1 MPTNDNAISAALV
14 LDTSASMSYSG
25 YVDIT
30 KIDSKAF
37 INCARAGDKIAVC
50 NYDTNGNTPFAIAE
64 VTDSNSV
71 ITDAA
76 NIIQNLSF
84 NGNSTNIAAGLDQGI
99 AQLNP
104 QTTSR
109 GLVLLSDGY
118 NNAGPGPL
126 SVPPPPYPIFACA
139 MGPNSDQGLMQQ
151 IAARTTNGQYY
162 YAPKVVD
169 MMKIYNQIRALNP
182 QTQAIA
188 NQLNSIP
195 EDYYELVPATVSQ
208 GNSEAQFVVAW
219 TNTALTY
226 TSGNPSSTALSITL
240 VDPNNNTT
248 SYTPTY
254 IGSGYVVFNVPSPL
268 VGTWHAQVLY
278 GSGSSSLPVT
288 VGVFEFQHDPSQVIA
303 LQVEAPQIVEA
314 GAPISLN
321 AHVTHGIE
329 KLSNVSIHAEI
340 TKPKI
345 SLNNALKR
353 YKGEYEQIKLT
364 NKEAG
369 NMPEDVQKLAVLH
382 QSWLPD
388 EDILAHSTSI
398 QHLAKDP
405 DTNIHSTVIR
415 DTGEA
420 GSYNLHLTVKGTSH
434 LNGSEFQR
442 SHLLTVLVK

>member
-14 LDTSASMSYSG
+14 LDTSASMTYSG

-37 INCARAGDKIAVC
+37 INCARPGDKIAVC
-50 NYDTNGNTPFAIAE
+50 NYDTNGHTPFAIAE
-64 VTDSNSV
+64 VSDSNSV

-76 NIIQNLSF
+76 NTIQNLSF
-84 NGNSTNIAAGLDQGI
+84 NGGSTNIASGLTQGI
-99 AQLNP
+99 AELNP

-126 SVPPPPYPIFACA
+126 TVPPPPYPIFACA

-188 NQLNSIP
+188 NQLNNISV
-195 EDYYELVPATVSQ
+195 DYYELVPATVSQ

-240 VDPNNNTT
+240 VDPNYNTT
-248 SYTPTY
+248 SYTPSY
-254 IGSGYVVFNVPSPL
+254 IGSGYVVFNVPNPL

-278 GSGSSSLPVT
+278 GSGSASLPVT

-303 LQVEAPQIVEA
+303 LHVDAPKTVET
-314 GAPISLN
+314 GAPFSLN
-321 AHVTHGIE
+321 AHVMHGNE
-329 KLSNVSIHAEI
+329 KLSDVTIRVEI
-340 TKPKI
+340 TKPKL
-345 SLNNALKR
+345 SLNNALQKYR
-353 YKGEYEQIKLT
+353 SEYKQIKLT
-364 NKEAG
+364 NKDAG
-369 NMPEDVQKLAVLH
+369 NMPEDVQKLALLH
-382 QSWLPD
+382 QSKLPED
-388 EDILAHSTSI
+388 DILPHSTTV
-398 QHLAKDP
+398 QHLVKNP
-405 DTNIHSTVIR
+405 DTSIHSTEIT
-415 DTGEA
+415 DTKEA

>member
-1 MPTNDNAISAALV
+1 MPINDNAISAAV
-14 LDTSASMSYSG
+14 VIDTSWSMTGYG

-37 INCARAGDKIAVC
+37 VNCARPSDKIAVC
-50 NYDTNGNTPFAIAE
+50 NYDTNGSTPFAIQE
-64 VTDSNSV
+64 VTATNSV
-71 ITDAA
+71 IADAA
-76 NIIQNLSF
+76 TSIQNLSF
-84 NGNSTNIAAGLDQGI
+84 NGGNTNIAAGLDQGI

-118 NNAGPGPL
+118 NNYGPGPL

-139 MGPNSDQGLMQQ
+139 MGPNSDQSLMQQ
-151 IAARTTNGQYY
+151 IAAKTTNGQYY

-182 QTQAIA
+182 QTQSIA

-195 EDYYELVPATVSQ
+195 QDYYELVPATVSQ

-226 TSGNPSSTALSITL
+226 TAGNPSATALSITL
-240 VDPNNNTT
+240 VDPNNTTT
-248 SYTPTY
+248 SYTPTH

-278 GSGSSSLPVT
+278 GSGAQSLPVT

-303 LQVEAPQIVEA
+303 LQVDTPKTVKA
-314 GAPISLN
+314 GEPINLK
-321 AHVTHGIE
+321 AHVVHGTE

-345 SLNNALKR
+345 SLENALKK
-353 YKGEYEQIKLT
+353 YKADYQGLDVSDQ
-364 NKEAG
+364 KESG
-369 NMPEDVQKLAVLH
+369 MPEDVQKLALLH
-382 QSWLPD
+382 HSKLPH
-388 EDILAHSTSI
+388 EDILPHTTSI
-398 QHLAKDP
+398 QHLTKVDG
-405 DTNIHSTVIR
+405 DIHSTAIN
-415 DTGEA
+415 DTHEA
-420 GSYNLHLTVKGTSH
+420 GSYNIHLKVKGTSH
-434 LNGSEFQR
+434 VNESEFQR
-442 SHLLTVLVK
+442 SHLLTVHVK